1 MRIAGIQL
9 PAVVADAVRDCRP
22 HFIAAMLFSFLVNLL
37 FLAPALYMLQV
48 YDRVVATGGK
58 TTLLFVTLALA
69 VALMT
74 LAALDGIRNRLLV
87 RASVRLD
94 TLLAPQIL
102 KRMMANGSNAS
113 IQAMRDFD
121 TVRQTIASPVSA
133 AVLDAP
139 WSPLFLVVA
148 FMLHF
153 WIGVLAVV
161 SAVLLLAVAWRN
173 QRATQETT
181 QVATRAMAA
190 SHASEQAVALHSQT
204 VRALGMQGAMVSRQL
219 QQRAV
224 GLTSLAQAQF
234 AGGRYSALSRF
245 LRLFVQSAALGLG
258 ALLAIAG
265 YISAGAII
273 AASILISRA
282 LQPIEGLIGGWSS
295 LNSARA
301 ALERLTDAL
310 GRDEPERIR
319 TALPAPKGRIDVEQV
334 GVRSPDGRAVLFG
347 VSFQAKPGEIF
358 GIIGPSG
365 SGKTTL
371 AKVIAGAVVPD
382 VGTVRIDGAQLSDW
396 EQDELARHI
405 GYVPQEPGLIEGTIK
420 ENISRFAAFAGGGMA
435 GGEDIDAKVVHAAQR
450 AGVHE
455 LILQF
460 PQGYDTR
467 LGPLGAGLSAGQAQR
482 IAIARAFYGDPKV
495 LIFDEPNAFL
505 DGDGETALIHS
516 IDQAR
521 KAGATVLVIAH
532 RRAVL
537 HSADR
542 LLVLAEGKPKLLG
555 PAKEVVAR
563 LSGTPG
569 TPDTPGAAGAERTA

>member
-1 MRIAGIQL
+1 MRVAGIVL
-9 PAVVADAVRDCRP
+9 PAVVADAVRACRL
-22 HFIAAMLFSFLVNLL
+22 HFVAAMLFSFLVNLL

-74 LAALDGIRNRLLV
+74 LAALDGIRTRLLV

-94 TLLAPQIL
+94 TLLAPKIL
-102 KRMMANGSNAS
+102 KRMMASGSGAS
-113 IQAMRDFD
+113 VQAMRDFD
-121 TVRQTIASPVSA
+121 TVRQTIASPVST

-139 WSPLFLVVA
+139 WSPLFLIVA

-153 WIGVLAVV
+153 WIGMLAVV
-161 SAVLLLAVAWRN
+161 SVLLLMLVAWRN

-181 QVATRAMAA
+181 QIATRAMGA
-190 SHASEQAVALHSQT
+190 SHAAEQAVALNSQT

-224 GLTSLAQAQF
+224 GMSNLAQAQF
-234 AGGRYSALSRF
+234 AGGRFSALSRF

-273 AASILISRA
+273 AASILLSRA
-282 LQPIEGLIGGWSS
+282 LQPIEGLIGGWSA

-301 ALERLTDAL
+301 ALVRLTEAL
-310 GRDEPERIR
+310 EADPQADRIR
-319 TALPAPKGRIDVEQV
+319 TVLPKPKGRIDVEQV
-334 GVRSPDGRAVLFG
+334 GVGTPDGRTILIG
-347 VSFQAKPGEIF
+347 VSFQAKPGEIL

-371 AKVIAGAVVPD
+371 AKVIAGAIVPQ
-382 VGTVRIDGAQLSDW
+382 VGTVRVDGAQLADW
-396 EQDELARHI
+396 EQDDLARYI
-405 GYVPQEPGLIEGTIK
+405 GYVPQEPSLFEGTVK
-420 ENISRFAAFAGGGMA
+420 ENISRFAAFGPHA
-435 GGEDIDAKVVHAAQR
+435 GEDVDGQVVRAAQR

-455 LILQF
+455 LILKL

-467 LGPLGAGLSAGQAQR
+467 LGPMGAGLSAGQAQR
-482 IAIARAFYGDPKV
+482 IAIARAMFGDPAV

-521 KAGATVLVIAH
+521 AGGATVLVIAH

-537 HSADR
+537 HAADR
-542 LLVLAEGKPKLLG
+542 LLVLDGGKPKLLG

-563 LSGTPG
+563 LG
-569 TPDTPGAAGAERTA
+569 AGADSKA